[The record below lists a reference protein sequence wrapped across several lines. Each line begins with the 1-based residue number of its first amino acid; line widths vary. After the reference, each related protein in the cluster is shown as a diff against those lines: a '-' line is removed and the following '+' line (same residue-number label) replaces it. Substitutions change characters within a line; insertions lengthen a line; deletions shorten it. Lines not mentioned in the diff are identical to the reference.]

1 MTIITGITIRKTG
14 TKRKQVLKQ
23 KLRCEV
29 DIHCLFIQRYLVL
42 FSVDMISF
50 LEFKLEFYG
59 AELIILT

>member
-29 DIHCLFIQRYLVL
+29 DIH
-42 FSVDMISF
+42 
-50 LEFKLEFYG
+50 
-59 AELIILT
+59 